1 MKEKMQRHQYSESGE
16 SRMATANIFTRHN
29 GQGNVRHFNN
39 NNINN
44 EDEMEAFFMQIA
56 VTLIF
61 LLLVGVA
68 GIVVY
73 NSCIRVKKAVN
84 EGRSPGT

>member
-1 MKEKMQRHQYSESGE
+1 
-16 SRMATANIFTRHN
+16 MATANIFTRHN

-39 NNINN
+39 NNNN

-84 EGRSPGT
+84 ESRSPGT